1 MPDSLATSA
10 PADWTADAGLLLV
23 VLVWGLN
30 FAIIKVPLDVMDP
43 FTVNLFRFTVALLT
57 LGVLHARAARRRGE
71 RFTQAVETAPAAVI
85 GLGLL
90 AHVVYQTGFILGIDR
105 ITAGMGA
112 LLMAT
117 APLWTAIIGHVA
129 KVDRLAGRAWIGIAL
144 GLTGAVLVVL
154 GRPRGGEMEGSLL
167 GIALLLGGAL
177 AWAMSTVLA
186 RPVLNRGVSPL
197 GLTFWGLMFAFPVLV
212 AMGAPGLG
220 HTEWARTG
228 WTVWAALVF
237 SGSLSIAAAYAI
249 WNEAVRRIGPSRTA
263 LYSNLVPFAG
273 VASGALLLGERVVP
287 LQVVGGVLVI
297 AGLVVVRRS

>member
-1 MPDSLATSA
+1 MHDPRPPSRSPDWIS
-10 PADWTADAGLLLV
+10 DAGLLFV

-43 FTVNLFRFTVALLT
+43 FTVNLFRFAVALVT
-57 LGVLHARAARRRGE
+57 LGLLHGRASRRRGE
-71 RFTQAVETAPAAVI
+71 RFTEALERSPGAVI

-117 APLWTAIIGHVA
+117 APLWTAIIGHIGG
-129 KVDRLAGRAWIGIAL
+129 VDRLAGRAWLGVGLGLAGAILVVVGRPAGAEMSGAWTGIAL
-144 GLTGAVLVVL
+144 VL
-154 GRPRGGEMEGSLL
+154 
-167 GIALLLGGAL
+167 AGAL
-177 AWAMSTVLA
+177 AWAVFTVLA
-186 RPVLNRGVSPL
+186 RPVLTRGVSPL
-197 GLTFWGLMFAFPVLV
+197 GLTFWGLLFAFPVLV
-212 AMGAPGLG
+212 ALGVPGLVT
-220 HTEWARTG
+220 TEWARAG
-228 WTVWAALVF
+228 SLVWAALVF
-237 SGSLSIAAAYAI
+237 SGALSIAAAYAI

-273 VASGALLLGERVVP
+273 VGAGAVLLGEAVVP
-287 LQVVGGVLVI
+287 LQIAGGVLVV